1 MTLKTYK
8 CPNCGADI
16 EVNADFDDATCN
28 YCRTTFK
35 LEEEST
41 AKYAINK
48 ISGTINKVID
58 NYEVHREDRERIR
71 RERQKEATKSLILM
85 VIVFVI
91 ILLIIQVAL

>member
-16 EVNADFDDATCN
+16 EINTDFDDATCN

-71 RERQKEATKSLILM
+71 REQQEQAIKIF
-85 VIVFVI
+85 IVLAIFVI
-91 ILLIIQVAL
+91 IMLLIMRFV

>member
-16 EVNADFDDATCN
+16 EVNTDFDDATCN

-58 NYEVHREDRERIR
+58 NHEKHREDRERIR
-71 RERQKEATKSLILM
+71 REQQEYATKVS
-85 VIVFVI
+85 IVLGIV
-91 ILLIIQVAL
+91 LLIIFIVMSFL